1 MRSKNILS
9 IAAFVAA
16 FALSA
21 AFASLFITKTRAVTT
36 EFVPT
41 YGYKSTSCFKYKNI
55 AAADKIAALIS
66 EDKRNGRESD
76 RAVYLYGEDIFSSSD
91 SSAISGYAGA
101 VEKYVDDSSTMN
113 AGNLPED
120 FQNNWREHM
129 KAWRD
134 YSDFLNRMK
143 KSSNRMALSLE
154 ELEEIDAFHSREIS
168 RTWQAVLQ
176 NGRSY
181 GAEVH

>member
-9 IAAFVAA
+9 IAAFAAA

-21 AFASLFITKTRAVTT
+21 AFASLFITETRAVTT

-41 YGYKSTSCFKYKNI
+41 YGYKSTSCFKHKNNS
-55 AAADKIAALIS
+55 AADKISALIS
-66 EDKRNGRESD
+66 EDKRNGRESE
-76 RAVYLYGEDIFSSSD
+76 RAAYLYGADIFSSSD

-101 VEKYVDDSSTMN
+101 VEKYVDDSSSLN
-113 AGNLPED
+113 AGNLPEE
-120 FQNNWREHM
+120 FQNDWREHM

-143 KSSNRMALSLE
+143 KSSNRTALSGE
-154 ELEEIDAFHSREIS
+154 ELEAIDAFHSREIS

-181 GAEVH
+181 GADIY